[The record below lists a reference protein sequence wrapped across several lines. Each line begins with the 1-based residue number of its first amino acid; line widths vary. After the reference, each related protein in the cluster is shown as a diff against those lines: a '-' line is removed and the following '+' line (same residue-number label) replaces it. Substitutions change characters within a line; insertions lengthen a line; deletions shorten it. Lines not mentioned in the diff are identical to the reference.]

1 METFVGVALIL
12 VGAIWLL
19 WSLYSLRKGGK
30 SENWNRTTG
39 IITKSVITDLSIQK
53 GHGTCPIIHYEYSL
67 DGRTYKSDR
76 VTWGNVH
83 SSCARSAS
91 AKVTDKYK
99 EGKEVK
105 VYYNPDNI
113 AESVLEPGAL
123 QGTMLS
129 LVVSCI
135 PIIAGIIQ
143 LKTGFLKIG

>member
-39 IITKSVITDLSIQK
+39 IITKSVITDLSIRK

-76 VTWGNVH
+76 ITWGNVH
-83 SSCARSAS
+83 SSCTRSAS

-105 VYYNPDNI
+105 IYYNPDNI
-113 AESVLEPGAL
+113 SESVLEPGAA
-123 QGTMLS
+123 QGARLS

>member
-30 SENWNRTTG
+30 SENWNTTTG
-39 IITKSVITDLSIQK
+39 IITKSVITDLSIRK
-53 GHGTCPIIHYEYSL
+53 GHGTCPIIHYEYFL
-67 DGRTYKSDR
+67 NGRTFKSDR

-83 SSCARSAS
+83 SSGARSAS

-105 VYYNPDNI
+105 VYYNPDSV
-113 AESVLEPGAL
+113 AESVLEPGAA
-123 QGTMLS
+123 QGAMLS

-135 PIIAGIIQ
+135 PIITGIIQ